1 MGILNKFFNK
11 NPTKTSY
18 KMIQD
23 ERNGFYAWDGKLY
36 QSDIIRACIR
46 PKSKAISKLTA
57 KHIVELEDDIKINP
71 EPYIKLLLEE
81 PNPYMCGQ
89 MMLEK
94 ITTQLELNHNVFI
107 YIYRD
112 ENNFPIG
119 LYPIIAVGVDAIY
132 TENGELYLKCTLMN
146 GKIISYPYRDIIH
159 LRKDFNT
166 NDLFGESPERALKPL
181 MEIVN
186 TVDQGIIQA
195 VKNGSVIKWLM
206 MFKQTLKRE
215 DIQKEVD
222 YFVGNY
228 LETTKAKGGAIA
240 TDPKYELKQVEP
252 KDYVPNS
259 SQMDKTTQRIYS
271 FFNTN
276 EKIVQSKYNED
287 EWTSYYESEIEPLAL
302 QLSNEFT
309 RKLFTRQQRLEGNS
323 IIFESSNL
331 QYASIKTKLDLVAMV
346 DRGALTPN
354 GWLKIMNLPPIEGGD
369 KPIRRLDTATVKEG
383 NVTTNE

>member
-1 MGILNKFFNK
+1 
-11 NPTKTSY
+11 
-18 KMIQD
+18 
-23 ERNGFYAWDGKLY
+23 
-36 QSDIIRACIR
+36 
-46 PKSKAISKLTA
+46 
-57 KHIVELEDDIKINP
+57 
-71 EPYIKLLLEE
+71 
-81 PNPYMCGQ
+81 
-89 MMLEK
+89 
-94 ITTQLELNHNVFI
+94 
-107 YIYRD
+107 
-112 ENNFPIG
+112 
-119 LYPIIAVGVDAIY
+119 
-132 TENGELYLKCTLMN
+132 
-146 GKIISYPYRDIIH
+146 
-159 LRKDFNT
+159 
-166 NDLFGESPERALKPL
+166 
-181 MEIVN
+181 
-186 TVDQGIIQA
+186 
-195 VKNGSVIKWLM
+195 M

-309 RKLFTRQQRLEGNS
+309 RKLFTRQQRLEGNL

-331 QYASIKTKLDLVAMV
+331 QYASIKTKLDLVSMV

-354 GWLKIMNLPPIEGGD
+354 GWLKIMNLPPVEGGD